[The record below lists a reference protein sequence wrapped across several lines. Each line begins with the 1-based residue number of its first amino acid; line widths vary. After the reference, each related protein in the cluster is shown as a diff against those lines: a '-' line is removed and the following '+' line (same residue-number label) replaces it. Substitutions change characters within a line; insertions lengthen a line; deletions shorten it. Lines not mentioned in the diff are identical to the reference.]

1 MNRVKTK
8 NKNEVAS
15 YGEAKIDNWFWENKW
30 KCVYEPQIVIE
41 DEEFLPDWILW
52 PQHGIDKP
60 VIIEFWGLCR
70 EDGNVAQWVIKKRE
84 RYLFRKATKEAAY
97 TSCPNYY
104 YIGIYPHQLDSLDTW
119 LEEELTK
126 LINTNSKAEV

>member
-15 YGEAKIDNWFWENKW
+15 YGEARIDNWFWENKW
-30 KCVYEPQIVIE
+30 TCVYEPQIVIE

-70 EDGNVAQWVIKKRE
+70 ENGKVAEWVVRKRE
-84 RYLFRKATKEAAY
+84 RYMYRKEIKETAY
-97 TSCPNYY
+97 TSCDNYY
-104 YIGIYPHQLDSLDTW
+104 YLGIYPHHLDDLDTW
-119 LEEELTK
+119 LSAELQQMIT
-126 LINTNSKAEV
+126 TNSKPVV